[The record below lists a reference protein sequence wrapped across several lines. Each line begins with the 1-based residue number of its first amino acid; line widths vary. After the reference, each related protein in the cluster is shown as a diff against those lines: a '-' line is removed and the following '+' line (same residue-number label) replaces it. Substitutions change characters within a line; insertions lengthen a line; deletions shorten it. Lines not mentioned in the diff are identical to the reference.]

1 MARPPRLRRI
11 FTSTDELMVAA
22 HEGDPQA
29 QNELATAYATGN
41 GIKKNRLEALK
52 LWQQAAEGGD
62 PVAMER
68 VAEVFRTGE
77 VLLEKVTPIDLTR
90 AITWYKKAVKAG
102 NHDALFGL
110 ARVYQQQQEFRL
122 ALETF
127 RESAYTYGKREALR
141 EYGLCLYHGNGCTPN
156 IDEGRK
162 LLADAALMDADY
174 SENGAKYLE
183 QNYGVRVPMPA
194 DDAERA
200 ARGDA
205 LDRFQFG
212 CLMKRAD
219 AGDVDAQVE
228 LAHKY
233 IFGGKRVE
241 MNRDKSYF
249 WFGRAAEA
257 GDAEAQYEMGRAA
270 EAGSMGRPRDLYEA
284 FGWFKK
290 SADQGFR
297 EGLREAGRCLYM
309 GEGTAQDFKAAVPYF
324 ERAVKQH
331 DTEAMVFLGKM
342 LQDGNGIPKDEARG
356 QALIDRAMDEDK
368 KGIGLARI
376 RLMTLEGVEEPP
388 PKTKPKKK

>member
-11 FTSTDELMVAA
+11 FTTMDELMVAA
-22 HEGDPQA
+22 NEGDPQA

-41 GIKKNRLEALK
+41 GAKKNRLEALK
-52 LWQQAAEGGD
+52 LWLQSAEGGD

-110 ARVYQQQQEFRL
+110 ARVYQQQQEFSL
-122 ALETF
+122 ALATF
-127 RESAYTYGKREALR
+127 KESAYTYGKRESLR
-141 EYGLCLYHGNGCTPN
+141 EYGLCLYHGNGCAPN

-162 LLADAALMDADY
+162 LLSDAALMDQDY
-174 SENGAKYLE
+174 SANGAKYLE
-183 QNYGVRVPMPA
+183 QNYGVKVPLPK
-194 DDAERA
+194 DDIERA
-200 ARGDA
+200 ARGEA

-219 AGDVDAQVE
+219 SGDVDAQVE

-233 IFGGKRVE
+233 IFGGKLHE

-257 GDAEAQYEMGRAA
+257 GDAEAQYELGRAS
-270 EAGSMGRPRDLYEA
+270 EAGSMGRPRDLAEA
-284 FGWFKK
+284 FKWFKK
-290 SADQGFR
+290 AAEQNLR
-297 EGLREAGRCLYM
+297 EGLREAGRCLYF
-309 GEGTAQDFKAAVPYF
+309 GEGTELDFKTAATYF

-331 DTEAMVFLGKM
+331 DAESMVFLGKM
-342 LQDGNGIPKDEARG
+342 MMNGDGVKRDETRG
-356 QALIDRAMDEDK
+356 QALIDKALAEDK

-376 RLMTLEGVEEPP
+376 RLMTLDSIEEPP
-388 PKTKPKKK
+388 KPKKKK

>member
-1 MARPPRLRRI
+1 
-11 FTSTDELMVAA
+11 MVASN
-22 HEGDPQA
+22 EGDPQA

-41 GIKKNRLEALK
+41 GVRKNRLEAFK
-52 LWQQAAEGGD
+52 LWLQSAEGGD
-62 PVAMER
+62 AVAMER

-90 AITWYKKAVKAG
+90 AIAWYKKAAKAG

-127 RESAYTYGKREALR
+127 RESAYTYGKRESLR
-141 EYGLCLYHGNGCTPN
+141 EYGLCLYHGNGTAPD

-162 LLADAALMDADY
+162 LLSDAALMDAEY
-174 SENGAKYLE
+174 STNGAKYLE
-183 QNYGVRVPMPA
+183 QNYGVHVPLPK

-200 ARGDA
+200 ARGEA
-205 LDRFQFG
+205 LERFQFG
-212 CLMKRAD
+212 CLMKRAEG
-219 AGDVDAQVE
+219 GDVDAQVE

-233 IFGGKRVE
+233 IFGGKQVE

-284 FGWFKK
+284 FGWFRK
-290 SADQGFR
+290 AAEQNFR
-297 EGLREAGRCLYM
+297 EALREAGRCLYL
-309 GEGTAQDFKAAVPYF
+309 GEGTAQDYATAATYF

-331 DTEAMVFLGKM
+331 DTESMVFLGKM
-342 LQDGNGIPKDEARG
+342 MKDGNGVTRDEARG
-356 QALIDRAMDEDK
+356 QALIDKALNEDK

-376 RLMTLEGVEEPP
+376 RLMMLEGADEPA
-388 PKTKPKKK
+388 KPKKKK

>member
-1 MARPPRLRRI
+1 
-11 FTSTDELMVAA
+11 MVAA
-22 HEGDPQA
+22 NEGDPQA

-41 GIKKNRLEALK
+41 GVTKKRSEAFK
-52 LWQQAAEGGD
+52 LWLQSAEGGD
-62 PVAMER
+62 AVAMER

-110 ARVYQQQQEFRL
+110 ARVYQQQQEFSL
-122 ALETF
+122 ALATF
-127 RESAYTYGKREALR
+127 KESAYTYGKRESLR
-141 EYGLCLYHGNGCTPN
+141 EYGLCLYHGNGIAPN

-162 LLADAALMDADY
+162 LLSDAALMDADY
-174 SENGAKYLE
+174 SANGAKYLE
-183 QNYGVRVPMPA
+183 QNYGVHVPLPK
-194 DDAERA
+194 DDIERA
-200 ARGDA
+200 ARGEA

-212 CLMKRAD
+212 CLMKRAEI
-219 AGDVDAQVE
+219 GDVDAQVE

-233 IFGGKRVE
+233 IFGGKLHE

-257 GDAEAQYEMGRAA
+257 GDAEAQYELGRAA

-290 SADQGFR
+290 AADQNFR
-297 EGLREAGRCLYM
+297 EALREAGRCLYL
-309 GEGTAQDFKAAVPYF
+309 GEGTVQDYATAATYF

-331 DTEAMVFLGKM
+331 DTESMVFLGKM
-342 LQDGNGIPKDEARG
+342 MKDGNGVKRDEARG
-356 QALIDRAMDEDK
+356 QALIDKALDEDK

-376 RLMTLEGVEEPP
+376 RLMMLEGIDEPA
-388 PKTKPKKK
+388 KPKKKK

>member
-22 HEGDPQA
+22 NEGDPQA

-41 GIKKNRLEALK
+41 GVTQKRSEALK
-52 LWQQAAEGGD
+52 LWLQSAEGGD
-62 PVAMER
+62 AIAMER

-110 ARVYQQQQEFRL
+110 ARVYQQQQEFSL
-122 ALETF
+122 ALATF
-127 RESAYTYGKREALR
+127 KESAYTYGKRESLR
-141 EYGLCLYHGNGCTPN
+141 EYGLCLYHGNGCAPN

-162 LLADAALMDADY
+162 LLSDAALMDAEY
-174 SENGAKYLE
+174 SANGAKYLE
-183 QNYGVRVPMPA
+183 QNYGVKVPLPK
-194 DDAERA
+194 DDTERA
-200 ARGDA
+200 ARGEA
-205 LDRFQFG
+205 LERFQFG
-212 CLMKRAD
+212 CLMKRAES
-219 AGDVDAQVE
+219 GDVDAQVE

-233 IFGGKRVE
+233 IFGGKLHE

-257 GDAEAQYEMGRAA
+257 GDAEAQYELGRAA
-270 EAGSMGRPRDLYEA
+270 EAGSMGRPRDLQEA
-284 FGWFKK
+284 FSWFKK
-290 SADQGFR
+290 SAEQGFR
-297 EGLREAGRCLYM
+297 EALREAGRCLYL
-309 GEGTAQDFKAAVPYF
+309 GEGTAQDFKTAATYF

-331 DTEAMVFLGKM
+331 DAESMVFLGKM
-342 LQDGNGIPKDEARG
+342 MMNGDGVKRDEARG
-356 QALIDRAMDEDK
+356 QVLIDKALDEDK

-376 RLMTLEGVEEPP
+376 RLMMLDGIDEPP
-388 PKTKPKKK
+388 AKPKPKKK